1 MPSDRHLRRFPLS
14 LFWKRLLLF
23 AAGAAL
29 CVLIYLFL
37 LNFPGL
43 GPRSPTAGIV
53 PVLAIAASTWWLTRR
68 FLRADGMSPSDLGL
82 GANDRRLARLG
93 IGFLAGSALTLI
105 WIAIVTLTT
114 GSTWHPNPAFR
125 AITLIGACAFAF
137 FNNVGEELVYRG
149 YAFVRLADRFGPYV
163 TVVAT
168 SALFALLHLQA
179 GIPWLSVLAGVF
191 SSGLIFAAIFAR
203 WRSVPLALGFH
214 VATNIVQDASGLRT
228 SAASMFAP
236 AYPPTAVDAGTL
248 TLAGIALVN
257 LILATGILMST
268 GGRRELQL

>member
-1 MPSDRHLRRFPLS
+1 LS

-23 AAGAAL
+23 AAGVAV

-43 GPRSPTAGIV
+43 DQRSATAGLI
-53 PVLAIAASTWWLTRR
+53 PVLALAAGTWWLTLR
-68 FLRADGMSPSDLGL
+68 FLRADGMSLSELGL
-82 GANDRRLARLG
+82 SGNDHRLARLG
-93 IGFLAGSALTLI
+93 IGFIAGSVLTLL

-114 GSTWHPNPAFR
+114 GAVWHSNPTFR
-125 AITLIGACAFAF
+125 ASALIGASAFAF
-137 FNNVGEELVYRG
+137 FNNVGEELAYRG

-163 TVVAT
+163 AALAT
-168 SALFALLHLQA
+168 TALFALLHLQA

-228 SAASMFAP
+228 SAASLFALTF
-236 AYPPTAVDAGTL
+236 PPTAANAGAL
-248 TLAGIALVN
+248 TLGCIALVN
-257 LILATGILMST
+257 LILAAGILFSSRAPE
-268 GGRRELQL
+268 GSDRVSA